1 MHVARKDWAE
11 IAEAWERSGEL
22 QRAFAARHGV
32 PVETLRS
39 WIYRR
44 RREPRSRRSKFVEVR
59 VSPAMITPAAELAFP
74 NGLTLR
80 LAPGTDPTWVSAL
93 AKSLLA

>member
-1 MHVARKDWAE
+1 MHGARKDWAE
-11 IAEAWERSGEL
+11 IAEAWEGSGEL
-22 QRAFAARHGV
+22 QAAFAARHGV

-44 RREPRSRRSKFVEVR
+44 RRERGGRRSKFVEVR
-59 VSPAMITPAAELAFP
+59 VAPAMVATPAELAFP

-93 AKSLLA
+93 AKSLLG